1 MNQSSARGKGWG
13 RLVTWSLGMGLCF
26 IAPYAIANAQADAP
40 PPMPVQV
47 QVIEATN
54 VALSYEYPARVQ
66 SANQVDIHA
75 RVSGVLLK
83 QHFNDGDAVKKGQL
97 LYSIEDR
104 IYQAAVDHAQAQV
117 LMAQAQLRQ
126 AEREKVRVE
135 GLFKEQA
142 VSEQERDQTISAYE
156 LAQAGLVG
164 AQAALQSAQIDL
176 DYTQVR
182 APING
187 MTGQKQQTVGD
198 LVGRDYNRSLLTTLT
213 QLDPIEVHFTIGER
227 EFIERQQQL
236 QQGILRFS
244 QGEQLSA
251 QVSHLGHQLTGVID
265 FADHQI
271 NPHTGSVSLRARF
284 ANPNAALLPG
294 AFVRIQL
301 DGIEA
306 VDVIQIPQSAVLQIG
321 SQAFV
326 YVIKDGT
333 AQMVP
338 VGLQRAVEQTW
349 LVDSGLAVGDQLILN
364 NLIKLRPNTP
374 VQAVQANHSTDTA
387 E

>member
-1 MNQSSARGKGWG
+1 MTRCTTQPNFTAWF
-13 RLVTWSLGMGLCF
+13 LGLNFMIF
-26 IAPYAIANAQADAP
+26 TPYVIADTP
-40 PPMPVQV
+40 PAMPVKI
-47 QVIEATN
+47 QVIETTN

-66 SANQVDIHA
+66 SANQVEIHA
-75 RVSGVLLK
+75 RVNGELLK
-83 QHFNDGDAVKKGQL
+83 QYVADGQRVKAGDL
-97 LYSIEDR
+97 LYSIDSR
-104 IYQAAVDHAQAQV
+104 TYQVAVDKAQAQV
-117 LMAQAQLRQ
+117 LTEQARLRQ

-135 GLFKEQA
+135 SLFKEKA
-142 VSEQERDQTISAYE
+142 VSGQERDQALSAYE

-164 AQAALQSAQIDL
+164 AEAALKEAQIYL
-176 DYTQVR
+176 DYTEIR

-187 MTGQKQQTVGD
+187 ITGQKQQNIGD

-236 QQGILRFS
+236 EQGILRFS
-244 QGEQLSA
+244 KGEQLTA
-251 QVSHLGHQLTGVID
+251 QVTHLGHHLSGVID

-284 ANPNAALLPG
+284 DNPNATLLPG

-301 DGIEA
+301 GGVEA

-326 YVIKDGT
+326 YLVKDGT

-338 VGLQRAVEQTW
+338 VGLQRALGQTW

-374 VQAVQANHSTDTA
+374 VQAVKASHSKHTA